1 MRRAVVVAWAALTET
16 FREPGLLALTLLV
29 PVFFLFITWIG
40 YSREPRPLTRRML
53 VVRESSPGGA
63 EGNAAAEAADF
74 LSDLAALRHADGRA
88 VFAIT
93 TAAEEAGIGQALR
106 ERTADIAVIFPNAP
120 SGGLGYRVQG
130 DGASLAFIA
139 ASHAFDGAYAGYTLR
154 RSGRIRPIA
163 VEAAG
168 LPLPGPRSEFEEY
181 VPGMMI
187 FAVLML
193 IPLTGTFIG
202 REIRKGNM
210 RRYRLAGLSA
220 ASYLCGIG
228 ISQAVIAVLQAL
240 IMLASAAA
248 FGFSL
253 NGSAALAIL
262 VLFVVSLSSI
272 AFGLLTAC
280 VVSSDSAAINLG
292 STVTMLQ
299 VFLSGSFFAIGSPE
313 LFALRGH
320 AVTLFDFLPA
330 TRANAMLKLVL
341 SGGASVADVAFSLS
355 FVMALTALL
364 FAAGVA
370 VFSRRLRLRRGRGH
384 EKRAARPD
392 SPFDGPM
399 RDRYWSS

>member
-1 MRRAVVVAWAALTET
+1 MRRAVVVAWAALKQTV
-16 FREPGLLALTLLV
+16 REPGLLALTLLV
-29 PVFFLFITWIG
+29 PIFFLFITWIG
-40 YSREPRPLTRRML
+40 YSREPRPVTRRMY
-53 VVRESSPGGA
+53 VVMDASLGGA
-63 EGNAAAEAADF
+63 GSGTGAEAAGF
-74 LSDLAALRHADGRA
+74 LSELAALRHADRRA

-93 TAAEEAGIGQALR
+93 AVADETGIEQALR
-106 ERTADIAVIFPNAP
+106 GKTADIAVIFVTAS
-120 SGGLGYRVQG
+120 SGGLGCRVKG

-139 ASHAFDGAYAGYTLR
+139 ASHAFDGAFASFTLR
-154 RSGRIRPIA
+154 RSGRVGPIT

-168 LPLPGPRSEFEEY
+168 LPLPSPRSEFEDY
-181 VPGMMI
+181 VPGMML
-187 FAVLML
+187 FAILML
-193 IPLTGTFIG
+193 IPQTATLIG
-202 REIRKGNM
+202 REIRKGTM

-220 ASYLCGIG
+220 GSYLCGIG
-228 ISQAVIAVLQAL
+228 ISQAAIAVLQAL
-240 IMLASAAA
+240 VMLASAAG

-330 TRANAMLKLVL
+330 TRANVMLKLIL
-341 SGGASVADVAFSLS
+341 SGGASLRDVAFSLC
-355 FVMALTALL
+355 FVMALTVAL
-364 FAAGVA
+364 FGVSAA
-370 VFSRRLRLRRGRGH
+370 VFSRRLRLRDAT
-384 EKRAARPD
+384 RA
-392 SPFDGPM
+392 
-399 RDRYWSS
+399 